1 MQDPPIVRRL
11 PPNLSGRDFF
21 IGDLHGCTDH
31 LARLL
36 EYVEFNPS
44 ADRVIS
50 VGDLVDRG
58 PNSLGATE
66 LLDNPWFF
74 AVLGN
79 HEIWSLAV
87 LHVARFSEWE
97 GRLRYRDHLDWH
109 PKLTIEERVRI
120 IERLRSLPLAL
131 EIEQPQGGFIGVI
144 HAQLPVHRGWAA
156 LQSVDAEDMLPTS
169 PKVGALVWDV
179 IRGREQAV
187 LETALGLR
195 STLGYERG
203 LARNRRSIQRSACR
217 TPGVDLLISGHV
229 ITPNFEPVAIANRLS
244 LDTGVYRP
252 MGRLTLVEPSTR
264 RYWQVGWRKS
274 LRTPLNYVHCGTLRN
289 PYSARDVRLSLRR
302 ILASDASGIAATG
315 TGDQP

>member
-1 MQDPPIVRRL
+1 MRNPSIVRRL
-11 PPNLSGRDFF
+11 PSNSRGRDFY
-21 IGDLHGCTDH
+21 IGDLHGCSDH
-31 LARLL
+31 LTRLL
-36 EYVEFNPS
+36 EHVAFDPS
-44 ADRVIS
+44 SDRVFS

-58 PNSLGATE
+58 PDSLGATE
-66 LLDNPWFF
+66 FLEKPWFF

-87 LHVARFSEWE
+87 LHVAGFSEWE
-97 GRLRYRDHLDWH
+97 ERLRYRDHLDWH
-109 PKLTIEERVRI
+109 SKLTIEDRARI

-144 HAQLPVHRGWAA
+144 HAQLPIHRGWTA
-156 LQSVDAEDMLPTS
+156 LHSVDAEDMLPNS

-179 IRGREQAV
+179 VRGREQAV

-244 LDTGVYRP
+244 IDTGVYRP

-274 LRTPLNYVHCGTLRN
+274 LRTPLHYVHCGTLRD
-289 PYSARDVRLSLRR
+289 PYSACDVRVSLRR
-302 ILASDASGIAATG
+302 ILASDAAGIADMG
-315 TGDQP
+315 TGDEP